1 MNQVRSQIRHGL
13 RQRRRYRFFVAM
25 LAAVVVTT
33 CSTRRDAIVLPLDV
47 GYQVTVNRAFQSLPN
62 YTRIYFQ
69 QGAQSSY
76 EALDLWTTYCR
87 LHLFNRQHGADYMT
101 GVVPGQFAVT
111 AVKLRYQSSD
121 YPYYGFDSGAF
132 SSISI
137 GLREHN
143 AASGFRRYDG
153 PPDYYLYRVLIKL
166 SSADQPD
173 VQTLTCERKWAT
185 RGNYYPKLGEIRQA
199 LGDIIEIT
207 QPAG

>member
-1 MNQVRSQIRHGL
+1 MHGIKL
-13 RQRRRYRFFVAM
+13 FPIYRIFIAL
-25 LAAVVVTT
+25 LAAVVVGA
-33 CSTRRDAIVLPLDV
+33 CSTRRDAIVLPLHV
-47 GYQVTVNRAFQSLPN
+47 GDQVTVNRSFESLPN

-69 QGAQSSY
+69 HGVQANY

-87 LHLFNRQHGADYMT
+87 LHLFNRQHGADYLT

-121 YPYYGFDSGAF
+121 YPYYGFDSGVF

-137 GLREHN
+137 GLRNHD
-143 AASGFRRYDG
+143 APTGIHRYDG
-153 PPDYYLYRVLIKL
+153 PPDYYLYRVHIKL

-173 VQTLTCERKWAT
+173 VQTLTCEKKWAT

-199 LGDIIEIT
+199 LGEIIEIT
-207 QPAG
+207 RPAG